1 MAETPYRPTLRTVLC
16 SVLLWGLVA
25 ACDSSP
31 SSPEPPA
38 CAVPSAAPAG
48 AEGPAGQAPG
58 GGGLEVTD
66 HGFSATGGG
75 DHLSLGGLV
84 RNTSG
89 SIAYRTTVVFRLA
102 DVQGNDP
109 VHEWSTRQLT
119 IVVPVIRPG
128 EEVAVA
134 SLVGLR
140 LDVNPIDKPIK
151 IAEFDIVLGPT
162 RWLGAE
168 TASAFPPFV
177 AGPVTVD
184 RDAPGSDEGT
194 IRFSV
199 TTASCRELLPRGASA
214 VFFNRAGAV
223 VGGALDPGN
232 GTGSCAIPGYDAR
245 ISERHQI
252 PAGIDVARTRVTPY
266 CDFTRRD
273 VSGHPPS
280 GAPIN

>member
-1 MAETPYRPTLRTVLC
+1 MAETPYRPALRAALC

-31 SSPEPPA
+31 SSPEQPA

-48 AEGPAGQAPG
+48 IEGPAGKAPG

-75 DHLSLGGLV
+75 DYLSLGGLV

-89 SIAYRTTVVFRLA
+89 SIAYRTSVVFRLA
-102 DVQGNDP
+102 DAQGNNP
-109 VHEWSTRQLT
+109 VDEGSTPQLT

-134 SLVGLR
+134 SMVGLR
-140 LDVNPIDKPIK
+140 LDVDPIDKPIEV
-151 IAEFDIVLGPT
+151 AEFGVILGST
-162 RWLGAE
+162 RWLGTEA
-168 TASAFPPFV
+168 ASAFPPFV
-177 AGPVTVD
+177 TGPVTVD
-184 RDAPGSDEGT
+184 RDAPGSDQGS

-199 TTASCRELLPRGASA
+199 TTASCRELSPRGAAA
-214 VFFNRAGAV
+214 VFFDRAGAV

-232 GTGSCAIPGYDAR
+232 GTRSCAPPGYDAL
-245 ISERHQI
+245 ISGSHPI
-252 PAGIDVARTRVTPY
+252 PTGIDEARTRVTPY

-273 VSGHPPS
+273 VSGYPPS
-280 GAPIN
+280 AAPVN